1 MSAHGCPAR
10 SLSERPVLL
19 AEHARS
25 RWRGHA
31 SLVRHISGRP
41 NMFPLHDVN
50 CRPGDPSRAS
60 LTCSLFSGLPATVSG
75 AQISASDRRL
85 QSASAIGVW
94 WSQTGSNRRPPACKA
109 GALPAELWPQPTSHA
124 TRPARITPRRNMVGL
139 GRLERP
145 TSPLSGVRSN
155 HLSYRPVAVVATRAS
170 SQCVRP
176 ERKRNEDGEVPP

>member
-31 SLVRHISGRP
+31 SLVRRISGRP
-41 NMFPLHDVN
+41 NMLPLHDVKLKSR
-50 CRPGDPSRAS
+50 RPKACLILLSV
-60 LTCSLFSGLPATVSG
+60 LPG
-75 AQISASDRRL
+75 RDLRL
-85 QSASAIGVW
+85 RSNVW

-109 GALPAELWPQPTSHA
+109 GALPAELWPQPTSPA
-124 TRPARITPRRNMVGL
+124 TRPAKSLRRNMVGL

-155 HLSYRPVAVVATRAS
+155 HLSYRPVAVVATRAR

-176 ERKRNEDGEVPP
+176 EGKRNEDGEVPP